1 MWNLGVYFRICSNA
15 FSSYCGNL
23 MNFVNMFVNEFQ
35 DYELALDDRLLRKIQ
50 VVIGVTS
57 RCIYM
62 AVVLH
67 NCIAVERVYTQ
78 G

>member
-1 MWNLGVYFRICSNA
+1 
-15 FSSYCGNL
+15 